1 MVYNKEKV
9 VKMAGHSKFKKIKHK
24 KGAQDAKRSNTFTK
38 LIREII
44 VAAKVGDSN
53 PEFNPRL
60 RTAIIAAREENMPKD
75 KIDSAIKKATSND
88 PDTQYEE
95 VRYEGYGP
103 AGTALIVEGLT
114 DNRNR
119 TASEIRTIFGK
130 NGGHL
135 AESGSVSYMFKRIG
149 YVIYE
154 KDSVKSGDEFLNS
167 VLESG
172 ADDCIEHDDCYEV
185 VCQQES
191 FHSAK
196 DYLEKAFG
204 EPAQAKIEWRTDNMV
219 QLTGEDIAKA
229 AKLLDAL
236 HDNDDVQSVS
246 CNFEIEEDEE

>member
-1 MVYNKEKV
+1 
-9 VKMAGHSKFKKIKHK
+9 MAGHSKFKKIKHK

-44 VAAKVGDSN
+44 VAAKTGSN

-75 KIDSAIKKATSND
+75 KIDSAIRKATSND
-88 PDTQYEE
+88 PDTHYEE

-149 YVIYE
+149 YIIYG
-154 KDSVKSGDEFLNS
+154 KDKIKSGDRFLDS

-172 ADDCIEHDDCYEV
+172 AYDCLEHHDHYEV
-185 VCQQES
+185 LCEQEN
-191 FHSAK
+191 FHLAK
-196 DYLEKAFG
+196 DFIEKEFG
-204 EPAQAKIEWRTDNMV
+204 EADHAKIEWRTDNMV
-219 QLTGEDIAKA
+219 ELHGESLDKA
-229 AKLLDAL
+229 IKLLDAL

>member
-1 MVYNKEKV
+1 
-9 VKMAGHSKFKKIKHK
+9 MAGHSKFKKIKHK
-24 KGAQDAKRSNTFTK
+24 KGAQDAKRSNIFTK

-44 VAAKVGDSN
+44 VAAKIGDSN
-53 PEFNPRL
+53 PEFNHRL
-60 RTAIIAAREENMPKD
+60 RTAILAAREENMPKD
-75 KIDSAIKKATSND
+75 KIEGAIKKATSND

-135 AESGSVSYMFKRIG
+135 AETGSVSYMFKRVG
-149 YVIYE
+149 YIIYLKE
-154 KDSVKSGDEFLNS
+154 KIKSQDELLNS

-172 ADDCIEHDDCYEV
+172 ADDCIEHDDCYEII
-185 VCQQES
+185 CSQED
-191 FHSAK
+191 FNAAK

-204 EPAQAKIEWRTDNMV
+204 VPAEAKIELRTENMI
-219 QLTGEDIAKA
+219 QLIGDDLIKA

-246 CNFEIEEDEE
+246 CNFEIDDDDE